1 MEEQLQGK
9 QIAYG
14 ALAFVLWLVTFAL
27 GLECIYISK
36 EMFIL
41 IYTALGGSA
50 VLAERYALALILI
63 LALVTLVFIISTA
76 EYHRKHFGKPESW
89 RLFARSLAV
98 ELSIIVLYY
107 IIL

>member
-1 MEEQLQGK
+1 MEEQSKGQG
-9 QIAYG
+9 IAYG

-36 EMFIL
+36 ELFIL

-50 VLAERYALALILI
+50 ALAQQIALGLIMI
-63 LALVTLVFIISTA
+63 LALGALVFIISTA
-76 EYHRKHFGKPESW
+76 EYHRKYFGKPKSW

-98 ELSIIVLYY
+98 ELSIIALYH
-107 IIL
+107 IL